1 MPESAHST
9 DVRWMNR
16 AIEIAAEGQGMVE
29 PNPMV
34 GCVIVRRDEL
44 LAEGYHKLFGGPH
57 AEIEA
62 LAHVRGLP
70 LNDTTVYVTLEPCC
84 HSGKTPPC
92 TQALI
97 EAGVRNVVVGY
108 VDPNPNV
115 AGQGINQLRDS
126 GINVRV
132 GICEAECKRLVAPF
146 EKVVT
151 TGLPWV
157 IAKWAMTLDG
167 KIATNAGDS
176 KWISGAESR
185 QLVHQ
190 IRSRVDGII
199 VGSRTVQADDPL
211 LTARGVKTKRCAT
224 RIVVDSK
231 LTIPTKSRLIN
242 TAKEIPVLIVAGS
255 EADQKRIKQLTAAGC
270 EVWLPELSDSSER
283 MKALLQH
290 LGRRGMTNLLV
301 EGGGGLLGELFDAKL
316 VDEVHCFIAPKLV
329 GGADAPAPV
338 GGNGLKS
345 MSDALQLDHIQ
356 IRTLENDV
364 YISGLVRH

>member
-1 MPESAHST
+1 MQESDHST
-9 DVRWMNR
+9 DARWMNR
-16 AIEIAAEGQGMVE
+16 AIEIAIKGQGMVE

-34 GCVIVRRDEL
+34 GCVIACRDEL
-44 LAEGYHKLFGGPH
+44 LAEGYHKQFGGPH

-62 LAHVRGLP
+62 ISQLRSLP

-97 EAGVRNVVVGY
+97 EAGVHNVVVGY
-108 VDPNPNV
+108 VDPNPTV
-115 AGQGINQLRDS
+115 AGQGIKQLRDS

-151 TGLPWV
+151 TGIPWV

-167 KIATNAGDS
+167 KIATKTGDS

-190 IRSRVDGII
+190 IRSRVDAII

-211 LTARGVKTKRCAT
+211 LTARNVKPKRCAT
-224 RIVVDSK
+224 RIVVDSR
-231 LTIPTKSRLIN
+231 LTIPANSRLIK
-242 TAKEIPVLIVAGS
+242 TAKEFPVLIVAGP
-255 EADQKRIKQLTAAGC
+255 EAEQQKISQLTEAGC
-270 EVWLPELSDSSER
+270 EVWSPELPDSSGR
-283 MKALLQH
+283 MKSLLQF

-301 EGGGGLLGELFDAKL
+301 EGGGGLLGEFFDAKL
-316 VDEVHCFIAPKLV
+316 VDEVHCFISPKLV
-329 GGADAPAPV
+329 GGANAPTPV

-345 MSDALQLDHIQ
+345 MSDALKLDHIRIQ
-356 IRTLENDV
+356 TLESDV
-364 YISGLVRH
+364 YMSGLVRH